1 MTAANLKPAG
11 IIAGKSTLMDTMS
24 NRLPSG
30 TPVRVTGQVL
40 VQGSPINL
48 SKEGPI
54 GEYVRQVKLKP
65 PS

>member
-1 MTAANLKPAG
+1 
-11 IIAGKSTLMDTMS
+11 MDTMS